1 MKKLLFVICFTIIT
15 LSVFSQI
22 HTEIT
27 KNDISTSTNLHIL
40 ANKGNKV
47 YLNAVDTYSEKGI
60 PFLKE
65 GLHEFDYWTI
75 VDSPEKADFIITLKC
90 RKVQQMTVVAVYS
103 TSSFINANGDIVLET
118 KEYKGT
124 PTAFN
129 GYNSFKG
136 SVLKMIDKAYK
147 KKFRY

>member
-1 MKKLLFVICFTIIT
+1 MKKLLSIIMFLFFAT
-15 LSVFSQI
+15 SIFGQI
-22 HTEIT
+22 HNSIP
-27 KNDISTSTNLHIL
+27 KNDISISTNLQVL

-47 YLNAVDTYSEKGI
+47 YLNSTDTFSTEGL

-65 GLHEFDYWTI
+65 GLQEFDYWTV
-75 VDSPEKADFIITLKC
+75 VDSPEQADFIIQLKC
-90 RKVQQMTVVAVYS
+90 RKVQQLTVVAVYS
-103 TSSFINANGDIVLET
+103 LSTFINANGENVLQT

-136 SVLKMIDKAYK
+136 SVLKMIDKEYK
-147 KKFRY
+147 KKFK